1 MYVIAAVNCTED
13 PFAVANDDTGR
24 YDWDKEVA
32 NRSYLHRVNYRS
44 RDIIRLGNYIPL
56 LTAFLILFLGA
67 LYQATPTRQRGS
79 PPSPPSARPTRHGL
93 STGWSRAKV
102 GTKIYNVYGR
112 IVNVAFL

>member
-44 RDIIRLGNYIPL
+44 RDISSLGNYKL
-56 LTAFLILFLGA
+56 LTAFLILFIGA
-67 LYQATPTRQRGS
+67 LYQAMPTRQRGS